1 MIEFT
6 ESSVSLPRR
15 SELRSPLPGG
25 VCHSSKRNPSPPQ
38 SVYDSA
44 QDEADRHKW
53 IESQK
58 RGCDL
63 GRQAQEDWYQRFWH
77 NYCRAKRLEHLTGH
91 QQWVEFA
98 DHEFG
103 QMYQHVVSGNQLL
116 TRILEKI
123 EAGAE
128 NLDII
133 CWGHDEQL
141 PMAELLTMLEMVNI
155 NIARLEPRL
164 RD

>member
-1 MIEFT
+1 M
-6 ESSVSLPRR
+6 
-15 SELRSPLPGG
+15 RSPLPGG
-25 VCHSSKRNPSPPQ
+25 VCHPSKKNSSPPK

-63 GRQAQEDWYQRFWH
+63 GRRALEDWYQRFWH

-91 QQWVEFA
+91 QQWAEFA

-103 QMYQHVVSGNQLL
+103 QMYQHLVSGNHLL
-116 TRILEKI
+116 ARMLEKI
-123 EAGAE
+123 EGGSE

-133 CWGHDEQL
+133 LWAQDEQL
-141 PMAELLTMLEMVNI
+141 RMDDVLPLLEMVNI

-164 RD
+164 HD